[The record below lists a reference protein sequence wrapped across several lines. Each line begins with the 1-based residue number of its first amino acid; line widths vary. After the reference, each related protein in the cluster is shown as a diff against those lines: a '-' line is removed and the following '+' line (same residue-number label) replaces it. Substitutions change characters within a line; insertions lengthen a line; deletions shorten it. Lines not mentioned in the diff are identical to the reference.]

1 MISKALVSFITTWIL
16 SNTEF
21 SEKLAHLN
29 FSHFHK
35 MRCQIRPVTLL
46 TIAKLRPIT

>member
-21 SEKLAHLN
+21 SEKVSPPEF
-29 FSHFHK
+29 FSLSTK
-35 MRCQIRPVTLL
+35 
-46 TIAKLRPIT
+46 